1 MTFEQNIA
9 RIQDWA
15 QNAGIYEHS
24 TMQAQVLKGVSEIG
38 ELADAVIKGDLAG
51 AEDAY
56 GDVIVCLVNAAH
68 MQGIGLADAFAKVT
82 DIVTARKGR
91 MVAGGAFVKDA
102 K

>member
-1 MTFEQNIA
+1 MKQNIE
-9 RIQDWA
+9 RIQKWA
-15 QNAGIYEHS
+15 YDAGIYEHS
-24 TMQAQVLKGVSEIG
+24 SVQAQVLKGVSEMG

-56 GDVIVCLVNAAH
+56 GDVIVCLVNAAY

-91 MVAGGAFVKDA
+91 MVAGGAFVKDE